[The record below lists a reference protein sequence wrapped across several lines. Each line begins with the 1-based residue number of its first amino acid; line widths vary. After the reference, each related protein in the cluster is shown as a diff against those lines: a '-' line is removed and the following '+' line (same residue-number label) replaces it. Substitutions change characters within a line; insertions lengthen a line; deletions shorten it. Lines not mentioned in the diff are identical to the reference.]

1 MNKVCVNMENCYGI
15 PKLQYDFEFDNGKT
29 IIIYAPNGAMK
40 TSFAQVFR
48 DLIRGEKPRDRYF
61 PKRKTSCSILDEKKK
76 PLEPNQILV
85 INPHVEN
92 YRTEKM
98 ATLLVNDELK
108 RKYEAIHNDI
118 EKAHEA
124 LFKQLDKLAGIRNTS
139 TELAADFKIDEKDI
153 HPLFEKLENEIQKEI
168 EKDWS
173 DIKYHEVFNDKTKE
187 FLESAEFRKLLKD
200 YIEKYNEIVEKSPY
214 FRKGGF
220 SPYNATTVGKSLK
233 NQNFFSAKHT
243 VTLKD
248 PENKNIQEIGTS
260 EKFLEV
266 IEQEEQRILNTD
278 EVKEKYRSIDNKLNQ
293 PADLRNFR
301 EYIKD
306 NQKLLPELIDQD
318 ALKQKLWRAY
328 LAANNDLYTAL
339 LVSYRNGKGEIEK
352 IVKKANQEVTEWQ
365 EIVTEFNNRFKVPFI
380 LEIGNKSD
388 AILGI
393 EAPSVVF
400 QCVEGTE
407 CQPIDEKELMDAL
420 STGEQRAFYILHL
433 IFEIRA
439 RSKSGA
445 HTLLI
450 LDDIADSFDYKN
462 KYAIIEYLKDIQ
474 EMGTF
479 DLIILTHNFDFFR
492 TVRGRLQVKQ
502 EKCLMGYRTDTAV
515 NLMSAPYMNPFIQ
528 WKKQLNTNKTILIAT
543 IPMVR
548 NLIEYT
554 TGTENTE
561 YKKLTAL
568 LHQMSDSDTI
578 TIRELAGIFEKS
590 IGSKPK
596 ESDDKVIPLIFQQG
610 DECLSGADNGSLE
623 NKVVLSIAIRL
634 TAERAMIDKIA
645 EPIAVEDIKTN
656 QTIELF
662 KKYKNK
668 FEKDREGIE
677 LLERVVLMTPEIIHL
692 NSFMY
697 EPIIDLSD
705 YHLKQLY
712 KEIKDFAEKSK
723 ATATL

>member
-15 PKLQYDFEFDNGKT
+15 PKLQYDFEFDNGRT

-48 DLIRGEKPRDRYF
+48 DLINDEQPSDRYF

-76 PLEPNQILV
+76 PLEPKQILV
-85 INPHVEN
+85 INPHVDN

-108 RKYEAIHNDI
+108 RKYEFIHKEI

-124 LFKQLDKLAGIRNTS
+124 LFKQLGKVSGLRNAAEA
-139 TELAADFKIDEKDI
+139 ELVADFKTNEKEL
-153 HPLFEKLENEIQKEI
+153 HSLLEKLENDVKGDID
-168 EKDWS
+168 KDWA
-173 DIKYHEVFNDKTKE
+173 DIKYHEVFNEKTKG
-187 FLESAEFRKLLKD
+187 FLESQEFRKLLKD
-200 YIEKYNEIVEKSPY
+200 YIEKYNEIIEQSPY

-220 SPYNATTVGKSLK
+220 GPYNATTVGTSLK

-248 PENKNIQEIGTS
+248 RENQKVQEIGTP
-260 EKFLEV
+260 EKFMEV

-278 EVKEKYRSIDNKLNQ
+278 EVKEKYRSIDKELNQ
-293 PADLRNFR
+293 HADLRKFK

-306 NQKLLPELIDQD
+306 NQKLLPELIDQNT
-318 ALKQKLWRAY
+318 LKLKLWRAY
-328 LAANNDLYTAL
+328 LSANKDLYIAL
-339 LVSYRNGKGEIEK
+339 LTTYRNGKGEIEK
-352 IVKKANQEVTEWQ
+352 IVEKANQEVTEWQ
-365 EIVTEFNNRFKVPFI
+365 EVVAEFNNRFKVPFI
-380 LEIGNKSD
+380 LDVGNKSD
-388 AILGI
+388 VVLGI
-393 EAPSVVF
+393 EAPSLVF
-400 QCVEGTE
+400 KCIEGTD
-407 CQPIDEKELMDAL
+407 CQLIDEEELMKAL

-433 IFEIRA
+433 IFEVRA
-439 RSKSGA
+439 RSKAGI

-479 DLIILTHNFDFFR
+479 NLIILTHNFDFFR
-492 TVRGRLQVKQ
+492 TVHSRLQIKK
-502 EKCLMGYRTDTAV
+502 EKCLMGYRTETMI
-515 NLMSAPYMNPFIQ
+515 NLTLAPDMNPFLE
-528 WKKQLNTNKTILIAT
+528 WKKQLDKNKMALVAT

-554 TGTENTE
+554 NGTDNTE

-568 LHQMSDSDTI
+568 LHQMNDTDSI
-578 TIRELAGIFEKS
+578 TIRDLARIFEKS
-590 IGSKPK
+590 IGSKPI
-596 ESDDKVIPLIFQQG
+596 ESDDTVLPLIFQQA
-610 DECLSGADNGSLE
+610 DECLMQPDNGNLE
-623 NKVVLSIAIRL
+623 NKIVLSIAIRL
-634 TAERAMIDKIA
+634 IAERAMIINIS
-645 EPIAVEDIKTN
+645 EPTTDNIQAN

-662 KKYKNK
+662 KKYKGK
-668 FEKDREGIE
+668 FEKDHEDIK
-677 LLERVVLMTPEIIHL
+677 LLERVLLMTPEIIHL

-697 EPIIDLSD
+697 EPIIDLSND
-705 YHLKQLY
+705 HLKKLY
-712 KEIKDFAEKSK
+712 KDINDFAER
-723 ATATL
+723 A